1 MGIHGRERRVRL
13 HSRYNC
19 ANANVQSFTVYR
31 PTSPS
36 YCKGGCGII
45 MINVEPW
52 VYTQIYNAVTAKYP
66 DISIA
71 GEYVPSPATFP
82 HVSVVCVYNV
92 PYRRA
97 STLEEVENC
106 AETVFTVDVYSNS
119 TDGKKSQ
126 CWAIMS
132 VVDDAMKAM
141 NFSRA
146 DCSPRTVPN
155 LETDIYRLNARYRAI
170 ISNKNE
176 IFRG

>member
-1 MGIHGRERRVRL
+1 
-13 HSRYNC
+13 
-19 ANANVQSFTVYR
+19 
-31 PTSPS
+31 
-36 YCKGGCGII
+36 
-45 MINVEPW
+45 MINGESW

-119 TDGKKSQ
+119 TDRKKSQ

-170 ISNKNE
+170 ISNENE